1 MTAFR
6 CLAIAA
12 VMSTAALALTAGPA
26 LAWGPNGHAI
36 VGDIAQD
43 RLTPKAKAVV
53 DQLLSL
59 EGHHTLDEVAS
70 WPDTVGHLPK
80 DKGGLPDT
88 LPWHYVDVPT
98 DQPAYDPARDCADD
112 NCVLARLP
120 EQARILADTK
130 AAPEARLAALKWVVH
145 LVGDLHQPLHA
156 AERNHDKGGND
167 VKVRYFDEDR
177 NGHLNLHS
185 VWDGSIVDRELGLSV
200 NKDYSIDLAKAK
212 SAAATLEPGIT
223 AYDVKAWTP
232 KTPST
237 KPPFEG
243 AGLDKAVQAWG
254 EESHGLARDVVYGLL
269 QAPESDGVERLAQG
283 YETAAWPLVRMRLE
297 MAGVRLA
304 WVVNQAVGH

>member
-1 MTAFR
+1 MNAFR
-6 CLAIAA
+6 RTAA
-12 VMSTAALALTAGPA
+12 ALLSTAALTLSASQA

-43 RLTPKAKAVV
+43 RLTPKAKAAV
-53 DQLLSL
+53 DQLLAL

-98 DQPAYDPARDCADD
+98 DQPAYDAARDCAED
-112 NCVLARLP
+112 NCVIARLP
-120 EQARILADTK
+120 EQARLLADPK

-156 AERNHDKGGND
+156 AERDHDKGGND
-167 VKVRYFDEDR
+167 VKVRYFGDDR

-212 SAAATLEPGIT
+212 AAAATLEPNIT
-223 AYDVKAWTP
+223 AYDGKAWLP
-232 KTPST
+232 KGSA
-237 KPPFEG
+237 KV
-243 AGLDKAVQAWG
+243 GLKGIDPAVQAWA
-254 EESHGLARDVVYGLL
+254 EESHGLARDVTYGLL
-269 QAPESDGVERLAQG
+269 PPPESDGVEGLAQG
-283 YETAAWPLVRMRLE
+283 YETISWPLVRMRLE

-304 WVVNQAVGH
+304 WVVNQALGR

>member
-6 CLAIAA
+6 RTAVAA
-12 VMSTAALALTAGPA
+12 LLSTTVLALTAGPA

-43 RLTPKAKAVV
+43 RLTPKAKAAV
-53 DQLLSL
+53 DRLLSL

-70 WPDTVGHLPK
+70 WPDTVGHLPA

-88 LPWHYVDVPT
+88 LLWHYVDVPT
-98 DQPAYDPARDCADD
+98 QAPAYDAARDCAGD
-112 NCVLARLP
+112 NCVIARLP
-120 EQARILADTK
+120 EQVRLMADVK

-156 AERNHDKGGND
+156 AERDHDKGGND
-167 VKVRYFDEDR
+167 VKVRYFGDDR

-185 VWDGSIVDRELGLSV
+185 VWDGSIVDRELGLAV

-212 SAAATLEPGIT
+212 AAAAILEPNIT
-223 AYDVKAWTP
+223 AYDGKAWLP
-232 KTPST
+232 KGPAKTGL
-237 KPPFEG
+237 K
-243 AGLDKAVQAWG
+243 GLDQAVLAWG
-254 EESHGLARDVVYGLL
+254 EESHGLARDVTYGQLP
-269 QAPESDGVERLAQG
+269 APESDGVIGLAQG
-283 YETAAWPLVRMRLE
+283 YETTTWPLVRMRLE

-304 WVVNQAVGH
+304 WVVNQALDGR